1 MHLNIRVFTVVCE
14 HASQVE
20 EGRRKKGGREKGGG
34 REGEKSKQ
42 EEKAKEE
49 RRAKE
54 MGRRG
59 REGQGRE
66 GVEERKVGGMTLC
79 IYRVIQLLWYV
90 CHLIYIMTCGGLSV
104 HKWYSCNKRRTT
116 SAPHKTSQYPKKR
129 PGCHGTLHPL

>member
-1 MHLNIRVFTVVCE
+1 MTSRGGKE
-14 HASQVE
+14 E
-20 EGRRKKGGREKGGG
+20 EGREGEG

-59 REGQGRE
+59 REG
-66 GVEERKVGGMTLC
+66 VEERKVGGVTLC

-90 CHLIYIMTCGGLSV
+90 CNLIYIMTCGGSSV
-104 HKWYSCNKRRTT
+104 HKWYSCNKR
-116 SAPHKTSQYPKKR
+116 
-129 PGCHGTLHPL
+129 

>member
-1 MHLNIRVFTVVCE
+1 MTSRGGKE
-14 HASQVE
+14 E
-20 EGRRKKGGREKGGG
+20 EGREGEG

-66 GVEERKVGGMTLC
+66 GVEERKVGGVTLC

-90 CHLIYIMTCGGLSV
+90 CNLIYIMTCGGSSV
-104 HKWYSCNKRRTT
+104 HKWYSCKKRRTM